1 MQEKNVHSSAS
12 ANKASVAA
20 IPWKKRAQIA
30 VFAVFLG
37 LPLCLLLAWHLLQL
51 ENEKKYLSY
60 RQRASQ
66 IHYAL
71 KQEVQT
77 DANLLLSLRFFFEAL
92 EDVSEPSFA
101 QYVTPYFVLRPEVE
115 GISWAPYV
123 PKDQKEL
130 FEAKARLTKPS
141 FVIRSNAANGSGG
154 YYPLHYRE
162 PAYEPFTG
170 LDMGISPPLLEAIEK
185 ARDKNSI
192 IYLPKALAPLLGV
205 AQAEGRGDVLLIYP
219 IYHSGASYKDARKLS
234 NNLRGVLLAHINLD
248 TLVSMVQPNPVPSE
262 MDVRIEHVAEGQE
275 LASSIWGKADMLLGL
290 GAARTYDVRLP
301 IEIGDAT
308 KTIVFTFTNHAHW
321 GAEHIVALF
330 IFVITLGIVFLL
342 SGFWLS
348 ALKLARAKEHA
359 EIATRAKSDFLANM
373 SHEVRTPMNGIMG
386 MVALLLDTKLTQQQ
400 RDWLLAAKQS
410 ADGLMEIIND
420 ILDLSKIEADKMV
433 FESISFDLPETIK
446 LITDLLYI
454 RAASKGLKLIVDL
467 SDNLPR
473 QIIGDPTRVRQVIMN
488 LIGNAIKFTD
498 CGHVILRVGRIADS
512 NYLNIEIED
521 TGIGIPADKLDYIF
535 GKFNQETSST
545 TRRFG
550 GTGLGLAI
558 TQKLVAGMGGKIGV
572 QSIVG
577 KGSCFWFT
585 LPCRIDTSVQAER
598 RVAPEDLKKAPILII
613 GPNDMELEVYAKR
626 LSGNQLPCD
635 SRLDAQSA
643 LSALTQATILGKPYQ
658 VVVIDTE
665 LPGKAWLTLLNNF
678 STLANAR
685 KLLVILLAPPDMM
698 LESYDLEKLGVA
710 GILTKPFYASELFDM
725 ILYSWEH
732 RTDGQNVST
741 KSSLPSARPS
751 IMERQ
756 VESTDFKGLRVLLAE
771 DLHVNLFLMKTILDK
786 VNCVV
791 DTAKNGREAVQK
803 YRDNIYD
810 VIFMDCQMPEMDGYE
825 ATRAIRAQEIL
836 LHRHTPIVALTANAM
851 KGDREKCLME
861 GMDDHITKPVKLD
874 DIYAVLRRYALKS
887 A

>member
-1 MQEKNVHSSAS
+1 MQDKDVHSSAS
-12 ANKASVAA
+12 AIKGSIAP
-20 IPWKKRAQIA
+20 IPWKERAKIS

-37 LPLCLLLAWHLLQL
+37 LPLCLLLTWHLLQL

-60 RQRASQ
+60 RERASQ
-66 IHYAL
+66 IQYAL
-71 KQEVQT
+71 KQEIQT

-92 EDVSEPSFA
+92 GDVSEHSFT

-130 FEAKARLTKPS
+130 FEAKARLSKPS
-141 FVIRSNAANGSGG
+141 FSIHTNAGTGASG
-154 YYPLHYRE
+154 YYPLYYRE
-162 PAYEPFTG
+162 PPFEPFTG
-170 LDMGISPPLLEAIEK
+170 LDLGASPSLLEAIHK

-192 IYLPKALAPLLGV
+192 IYLPKPLAPLLGV
-205 AQAEGRGDVLLIYP
+205 SPTEGNGDVLLIYP
-219 IYHSGASYKDARKLS
+219 IYHTGASYKDSRKLS
-234 NNLRGVLLAHINLD
+234 GDLRGLLIAHVNLD
-248 TLVSMVQPNPVPSE
+248 TLIAMVQSEPMPSD
-262 MDVRIEHVAEGQE
+262 MNVRIERDGEVKAVSSSLLEKLDVFLGVG
-275 LASSIWGKADMLLGL
+275 ASRKHEI
-290 GAARTYDVRLP
+290 RLP
-301 IEIGDAT
+301 IGIGDAT
-308 KTIVFTFTNHAHW
+308 KTITFTFKNSTCW
-321 GAEHIVALF
+321 FLEHKIALF
-330 IFVITLGIVFLL
+330 VFVISYGIVLL
-342 SGFWLS
+342 LAGFWLNG
-348 ALKLARAKEHA
+348 LKLARAKEHA

-373 SHEVRTPMNGIMG
+373 SHEVRTPMNGVMG
-386 MVALLLDTKLTQQQ
+386 MIALLLDTKLSEQQ
-400 RDWLLAAKQS
+400 REWLMAAQQS
-410 ADGLMEIIND
+410 AEGLMEIIND
-420 ILDLSKIEADKMV
+420 ILDLSKIEAEKMV
-433 FESISFDLPETIK
+433 FESVSFDLPETIK

-454 RAASKGLKLIVDL
+454 RAASKGLKLLVDL

-473 QIIGDPTRVRQVIMN
+473 QIFGDPTRVRQVIMN

-498 CGHVILRVGRIADS
+498 SGYVILRVSKIADS
-512 NYLNIEIED
+512 NHLNIEIED

-535 GKFNQETSST
+535 GKFNQQSSST
-545 TRRFG
+545 TRRYG

-558 TQKLVAGMGGKIGV
+558 TQKLVTGMGGKIGV
-572 QSIVG
+572 QSVMG

-585 LPCRIDTSVQAER
+585 LPCRIDPSVQAESR
-598 RVAPEDLKKAPILII
+598 FAPDDLKKAPVLLI
-613 GPNDMELEVYAKR
+613 GPNDMELEIFAKR
-626 LSGNQLPCD
+626 LSKNNLPCD

-658 VVVIDTE
+658 IVVIDTE

-710 GILTKPFYASELFDM
+710 SILTKPFYASELFDM

-732 RTDGQNVST
+732 RADSQNVAT
-741 KSSLPSARPS
+741 KTALLSARPS

-756 VESTDFKGLRVLLAE
+756 AESTDFKGMRVLLAE
-771 DLHVNLFLMKTILDK
+771 DLHVNLFLMKTILNK
-786 VNCVV
+786 VNCIV

-874 DIYAVLRRYALKS
+874 DIYAVLRRYGPK
-887 A
+887 